1 MHVFRGFRNQLLS
14 QLIKIERKKLCRF
27 DTKNFFKTLFSE
39 IYIPSFKSFFL
50 ILILLGVFFI
60 FAHLRQIL
68 ALFCLDNFFLPNLGG
83 LSQESNHYQNLIAI
97 HAGIGAIIFAL
108 VIFVAESLRD
118 DEAKDRARVLLK
130 ESYLFPLAVA
140 EILVFFIFIRGDVNF
155 WSILPVIAI
164 GLFTIWSL
172 SKIVLVLLSKYR
184 FAQKRAELLQ
194 ERLRQSIDLAIEERI
209 GNNLLLSKLGGNDI
223 KLEYHPFSIDNETE
237 YHCFHAEKT
246 GVISDIDLQAL
257 KKLADI
263 VDKGGRKNGFS
274 FGGGKEPQV
283 NVGAESETEETKT
296 KSVPKNNHRYLM
308 KKFHDVVDEEHRTLI
323 CLDKKLFKDA
333 SKLEEISA
341 LANSAFIIKP
351 ADNFVEEVRYE
362 ISGVKDQFISAIEN
376 KRLGKIEELIAL
388 YIKLAEGFLEH
399 ITKCGGGYSA
409 EQARKERHS
418 LFAGWEQV
426 RWLSSDIRDLFEK
439 AMQSH
444 DREIIRNVA
453 YMPIAIARRA
463 IEKKDHYLFQEFIWF
478 AELLYLFAIKENDRD
493 LRKFLIDRS
502 WRYLKEICDVYVEAK
517 LKKDV
522 LDKEE
527 LESLRDF
534 GIHFFVIYQNLLKKA
549 FGNKDIDSFEAFKR
563 ASQKLFDHFNPSESV
578 RNVQDIKWRL
588 EKMDLTEEQ
597 KGDLNILLEK
607 QETIESIEQDIKIKR
622 SQMFFGLASW
632 ILDRFVCN
640 KTDGVIRQFYNSIQ
654 SVFPSKIEDFTN
666 IFLKT
671 HNFDVEDF
679 WGWSWWEMHADGEV
693 HSIQILEKLE
703 RFYAIKSLSLLS
715 GKTEEEIKKIK
726 LPYSRDLAYLAEG
739 TRDLI
744 RILDDIKA
752 SPDNWK
758 FVLNDDAINKV
769 DAFKELLTEAKE
781 AQEQKETEL
790 KREQAISQK
799 RVQEFKKEVLKTF
812 YEGANMRNIFANY
825 FKAYEDKTK
834 EKTDKKE
841 RFGINI
847 VDDKASFFDEW
858 HIHYVGWGENY
869 GRDLASGENSY
880 LLDDIAKD
888 CKEIKKEEFETT
900 LAKIGN
906 PDNIV
911 IFATNIAFWRFF
923 EDSKK
928 FKPKWHRGIEQ
939 LEVKGFGGWYDFNGK
954 SIPVFETYHRK
965 IDKQILILNKSKVG
979 QLVQLSPL
987 NEGEKEESVE
997 GIFYMDIQAFSE
1009 NKELME
1015 EFIKKPPE
1023 WLKKIGDEQKQR
1035 EHLRERVRIQI
1046 FERFEYNKP
1055 KDFEGYKLFL
1065 KDS

>member
-1 MHVFRGFRNQLLS
+1 MRVFSKFKNQLLT
-14 QLIKIERKKLCRF
+14 QRIKAEREKLCRF
-27 DTKNFFKTLFSE
+27 NTKSFFKTLFSE
-39 IYIPSFKSFFL
+39 VYIPSFKSFFL
-50 ILILLGVFFI
+50 ILALLGMFFI
-60 FAHLRQIL
+60 LAHLGQVI
-68 ALFCLDNFFLPNLGG
+68 AWFCLDKFSSLNLQG

-118 DEAKDRARVLLK
+118 DEVKDRARVLLK

-140 EILVFFIFIRGDVNF
+140 EILVFFIFIWGDVSF

-172 SKIVLVLLSKYR
+172 SKIVLVLLSRYR

-194 ERLRQSIDLAIEERI
+194 ERLRQSIDLAIDERI
-209 GNNLLLSKLGGNDI
+209 GNNILLAKLDGKDI
-223 KLEYHPFSIDNETE
+223 KLGYHPFSIDNETD
-237 YHCFHAEKT
+237 YHCFHAEKF
-246 GVISDIDLQAL
+246 GIISDIDLQAL

-263 VDKGGRKNGFS
+263 VDEEGRKSGYS
-274 FGGGKEPQV
+274 FGGGEEPQV
-283 NVGAESETEETKT
+283 SVGDEGEVEETGSKPL
-296 KSVPKNNHRYLM
+296 PKNDQRYLM
-308 KKFHDVVDEEHRTLI
+308 KKFHDVVDEEHSALI
-323 CLDKKLFKDA
+323 CLNKKLFKDT

-341 LANSAFIIKP
+341 LTNSAFVIKP
-351 ADNFVEEVRYE
+351 ADNFAEEVRYE

-376 KRLGKIEELIAL
+376 KQLGKTEELVSL

-426 RWLSSDIRDLFEK
+426 RWLSSDVRDLFEK

-453 YMPIAIARRA
+453 YLPIAIARRA
-463 IEKKDHYLFQEFIWF
+463 IEKQDHYLFQEFIWF
-478 AELLYLFAIKENDRD
+478 AEFLYLFAVKEKDDD
-493 LRKFLIDRS
+493 LKKFFIDRS
-502 WRYLKEICDVYVEAK
+502 CRYLKEICDVYVEAK
-517 LKKDV
+517 LRKNA
-522 LDKEE
+522 LDKEQ

-534 GIHFFVIYQNLLKKA
+534 GIHFFVIFQNLLKKA
-549 FGNKDIDSFEAFKR
+549 VDNRDIESFESFKR
-563 ASQKLFDHFNPSESV
+563 VVQKLFDHFKPGESV
-578 RNVQDIKWRL
+578 RNAQDIEWRL
-588 EKMDLTEEQ
+588 RKMDLTEGQ
-597 KGDLNILLEK
+597 KDELKTLLEK
-607 QETIESIEQDIKIKR
+607 QKTIEGIEHDIKTKR

-632 ILDRFVCN
+632 ILDYFARN
-640 KTDGVIRQFYNSIQ
+640 KTDEVVRQFYNSVQ
-654 SVFPSKIEDFTN
+654 STFPDKIEDFTN

-671 HNFDVEDF
+671 HSFDVEDF

-693 HSIQILEKLE
+693 HSIQVLEKLE
-703 RFYAIKSLSLLS
+703 KFYAVKSLTLLE
-715 GKTEEEIKKIK
+715 GKTDEEIRKIE
-726 LPYSRDLAYLAEG
+726 LPHTRDLAYLAEG

-744 RILDDIKA
+744 KVLDDIKN

-758 FVLNDDAINKV
+758 FVLKEGAVSKV
-769 DAFKELLTEAKE
+769 DIFKELLAKAKQ
-781 AQEQKETEL
+781 AQEQDELKL
-790 KREQAISQK
+790 KREQNISKK
-799 RVQEFKKEVLKTF
+799 RVQDFKKEVLKTF
-812 YEGANMRNIFANY
+812 YEDANMRDIFAKHFNS
-825 FKAYEDKTK
+825 YEDRIK

-847 VDDKASFFDEW
+847 VDDKASFFDKW
-858 HIHYVGWGENY
+858 HVHYVGWGENY

-888 CKEIKKEEFETT
+888 CKEISKKDFEAT
-900 LAKIGN
+900 LVKIGN
-906 PDNIV
+906 LDDIV

-923 EDSKK
+923 EDSKN
-928 FKPKWHRGIEQ
+928 FKPKWHRDIKQ

-954 SIPVFETYHRK
+954 SIPVFEVYHRK
-965 IDKQILILNKSKVG
+965 IDKQILILNKSKIG
-979 QLVQLSPL
+979 RLVQLSPL
-987 NEGEKEESVE
+987 NEGEKKESVE
-997 GIFYMDIQAFSE
+997 DIFYMDIQAFSE

-1023 WLKKIGDEQKQR
+1023 WLQKIGDKQKQR

-1065 KDS
+1065 KEK